1 MCGTKPI
8 DEKAE
13 NMGWYD
19 LIKKVHHAFE
29 YGLHCNDM
37 NHKDVEH
44 EISSAMDKFAKQ
56 NDLPVHVWETPYEEQ
71 YGPKEETMIDLH
83 DWNDV
88 ANTKIPLNEEIFAL
102 LEDRQKPEKL
112 RPAVIVARMR
122 PANRLT
128 WTESKEG
135 DVLCYDVP
143 AGNFHSCN
151 GAQIK
156 YWKSVDIPQKFDSAV
171 CGVVEAP
178 KDCFDAELA
187 IPPKPKPKS
196 NPVAPE
202 VCWKLISHCFAP
214 DEYQVQWK
222 CECGTVNE
230 FKKNVPTLCNFPA
243 FSVYC
248 SHCNKKLNVTFDL
261 PKMTK

>member
-1 MCGTKPI
+1 MHLLGGKPMI
-8 DEKAE
+8 E
-13 NMGWYD
+13 
-19 LIKKVHHAFE
+19 
-29 YGLHCNDM
+29 LH
-37 NHKDVEH
+37 
-44 EISSAMDKFAKQ
+44 
-56 NDLPVHVWETPYEEQ
+56 
-71 YGPKEETMIDLH
+71 G
-83 DWNDV
+83 WNDV
-88 ANTKIPLNEEIFAL
+88 SKTEIPLNQEIFAL
-102 LEDRQKPEKL
+102 LEDRQNPEKL
-112 RPAVIVARMR
+112 RPAVITARMR
-122 PANRLT
+122 PAKSLT

-230 FKKNVPTLCNFPA
+230 FKKSVPTLCNFPA

>member
-19 LIKKVHHAFE
+19 LIKTVHHSFE

-37 NHKDVEH
+37 NHKELEH
-44 EISSAMDKFAKQ
+44 EISSAIDKFAKQ
-56 NDLPVHVWETPYEEQ
+56 NDLPVHDWKTPYEDQ
-71 YGPKEETMIDLH
+71 YGPQEENNMIELFG
-83 DWNDV
+83 WNDV
-88 ANTKIPLNEEIFAL
+88 SNTKIPLDVEIFAL
-102 LEDRQKPEKL
+102 LEDRMDPEKL
-112 RPAVIVARMR
+112 RPEVIIARMR
-122 PANRLT
+122 PAKKLT
-128 WTESKEG
+128 WTKSKEG

-143 AGNFHSCN
+143 SGNFHSCN

-156 YWKSVDIPQKFDSAV
+156 YWKAVDFPKKLDSCV

-178 KDCFDAELA
+178 KDCFDAEPA
-187 IPPKPKPKS
+187 PQPQPKS
-196 NPVAPE
+196 NLVAPE
-202 VCWKLISHCFAP
+202 GYWKRIPHCFAP

-230 FKKNVPTLCNFPA
+230 FKKSVPDLCNFPA

-261 PKMTK
+261 EKMTN